1 MLVTIVFSIFFALYG
16 IVIGSFVNVLILRL
30 PIKESI
36 TLKRSHCMTCGHTLS
51 WYELIPLFSY
61 LFLGGKCRHCKAHFS
76 TVPDCGGCKW
86 NHICGCLP
94 RKRNHIGNVPL
105 LPVCFCLTSVK
116 RHRLAYTGNPLGIQ
130 YFYTNF
136 GTG

>member
-1 MLVTIVFSIFFALYG
+1 MESYMWLS
-16 IVIGSFVNVLILRL
+16 SSQ
-30 PIKESI
+30 KESHW
-36 TLKRSHCMTCGHTLS
+36 KRS
-51 WYELIPLFSY
+51 
-61 LFLGGKCRHCKAHFS
+61 
-76 TVPDCGGCKW
+76 
-86 NHICGCLP
+86 
-94 RKRNHIGNVPL
+94 L